1 LLSLSEFREEF
12 KEDMVRVLNNRETAK
27 WLLSPPFPYSEKDAD
42 EFLSR
47 YKNDENSLNMNFAI
61 VNEGKFIGG
70 IGLKLKSEEYAEVGF
85 YIDELQRNKGYCSD
99 ALIKILDYAFG
110 KLDIPVIKAEVFE
123 GNTASERVLSKCGFK
138 FEKDSEQAERL
149 GVTYNTK
156 LFKIEKAEFIHRNTK
171 KI

>member
-1 LLSLSEFREEF
+1 MLSISEFREEF
-12 KEDMVRVLNNRETAK
+12 KEEMIRVLNNRETAK

-47 YKNDENSLNMNFAI
+47 YKNEENSLTRNFAI
-61 VNEGKFIGG
+61 VKDGKFIGG

-85 YIDELQRNKGYCSD
+85 YIDESQRNKGYCSD
-99 ALIKILDYAFG
+99 ALIKILEYGFG
-110 KLDIPVIKAEVFE
+110 KLNLPVIKAEVFE

-138 FEKDSEQAERL
+138 FEKESEQAERL

-156 LFKIEKAEFIHRNTK
+156 LFKIEKAEFIQRITK